1 MRLMK
6 TPSAG
11 GTPYGSTSKRTN
23 QEQKSRSGECRALGE
38 QERWAR
44 AQATRTIPIVFP
56 EAGDPLGT
64 GLVESLARPGGK
76 AIGFMPTEFSEG
88 GKAGTAQGGRAK
100 RHASSGPSR

>member
-1 MRLMK
+1 VGPGYESIL
-6 TPSAG
+6 
-11 GTPYGSTSKRTN
+11 KRTN
-23 QEQKSRSGECRALGE
+23 QEQKNGSGNIVRLGE
-38 QERWAR
+38 QKRWAR

-76 AIGFMPTEFSEG
+76 AIGFMPTEFSVG